1 MVKEE
6 GLSGQWKESDGLDIH
21 LRKETG
27 FGKRLRAVVQ
37 KKRAIKDDA

>member
-27 FGKRLRAVVQ
+27 FGKRLGSSHAKEESHQR
-37 KKRAIKDDA
+37 